1 MAKVVCN
8 KLKHRV
14 PMGLSRRDVV
24 LPLALPEGGEQL
36 PCCVQEGGL
45 TVAGC
50 TNAALRVAPPL
61 VGVWEALRVGRL
73 SSAGLPTAGRFPKE
87 GLVSEKK
94 TSF

>member
-50 TNAALRVAPPL
+50 TNAALRCSSSGGCLGSTEGGKAFLSRAPYS
-61 VGVWEALRVGRL
+61 WEV
-73 SSAGLPTAGRFPKE
+73 P
-87 GLVSEKK
+87 
-94 TSF
+94 